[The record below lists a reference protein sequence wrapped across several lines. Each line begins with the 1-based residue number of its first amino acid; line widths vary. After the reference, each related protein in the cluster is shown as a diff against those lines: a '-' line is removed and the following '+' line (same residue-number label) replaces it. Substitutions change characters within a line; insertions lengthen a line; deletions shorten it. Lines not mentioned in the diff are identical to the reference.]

1 MTILRSGLLWVSC
14 TCQLMIVVA
23 GTLCSPQPSYAA
35 EHGVAA
41 AAVKAAFLYNFARFA
56 EWPADSR
63 TPDGPLM
70 LCTNDTTVADSLTPL
85 VKGHEVNGRPLEVR
99 RISAD
104 SVQLRGCHILYLWNL
119 DAPQSRRLV
128 DALGGAPVLTVSDFN
143 RFAALGGVVQ
153 FVYENGRLRFAINLA
168 AMRRQGLRLSSKLLA
183 LASIVEDDPNGR

>member
-1 MTILRSGLLWVSC
+1 
-14 TCQLMIVVA
+14 
-23 GTLCSPQPSYAA
+23 
-35 EHGVAA
+35 
-41 AAVKAAFLYNFARFA
+41 
-56 EWPADSR
+56 
-63 TPDGPLM
+63 
-70 LCTNDTTVADSLTPL
+70 
-85 VKGHEVNGRPLEVR
+85 
-99 RISAD
+99 
-104 SVQLRGCHILYLWNL
+104 LYLWNL